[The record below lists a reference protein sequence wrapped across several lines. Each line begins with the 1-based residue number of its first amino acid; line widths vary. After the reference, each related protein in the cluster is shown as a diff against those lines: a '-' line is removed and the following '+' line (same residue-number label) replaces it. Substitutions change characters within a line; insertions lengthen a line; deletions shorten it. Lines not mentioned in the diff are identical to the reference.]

1 MTHIEINKN
10 FIDAKVDTSQQPEIN
25 SSTIEKDAID
35 LNENKKGNINI
46 LNNNID
52 TLSIS
57 FFIFSNLISSVVV
70 VIRL

>member
-25 SSTIEKDAID
+25 SSTIEKDAIE
-35 LNENKKGNINI
+35 LNENTKGNINI

-57 FFIFSNLISSVVV
+57 FSYFRV
-70 VIRL
+70 

>member
-57 FFIFSNLISSVVV
+57 FSYFRV
-70 VIRL
+70 

>member
-35 LNENKKGNINI
+35 LNENKKGDINI
-46 LNNNID
+46 LNNNIA

-57 FFIFSNLISSVVV
+57 FSILSNLISSV
-70 VIRL
+70 ILEFQL

>member
-10 FIDAKVDTSQQPEIN
+10 FIDTKVDTSQQPEIN

-46 LNNNID
+46 LNNKY
-52 TLSIS
+52 
-57 FFIFSNLISSVVV
+57 
-70 VIRL
+70 

>member
-35 LNENKKGNINI
+35 LNENKKGDINI
-46 LNNNID
+46 LNNNIA

-57 FFIFSNLISSVVV
+57 FSILSNLISSV
-70 VIRL
+70 ILEFRL